1 LIKTPRP
8 VIIDGGAN
16 LGHTS
21 LQFLTLFPDAR
32 IFAFEANPEIV
43 DELKRKMAAHPQVT
57 VLPNAIGA
65 ENKNIPFNVTNDNGA
80 SSIFQPNETVL
91 KYHGE
96 KLHVKTVHE
105 VPMVRIDSVISEPE
119 IDILKLD
126 LQGFELEALK
136 GADKILKN
144 TRLVYTEIEFTELYN
159 DQPLFSH
166 IDLFLRSHNFRLLN
180 YYNLWTHPDGQLTSG
195 DVIYLN
201 RNYF

>member
-1 LIKTPRP
+1 MNSKPPSAPTPNQPAPAPAQPFGRMAPRDAFREMQTLIKTPRP

-96 KLHVKTVHE
+96 KLHVKT
-105 VPMVRIDSVISEPE
+105 
-119 IDILKLD
+119 
-126 LQGFELEALK
+126 
-136 GADKILKN
+136 
-144 TRLVYTEIEFTELYN
+144 
-159 DQPLFSH
+159 
-166 IDLFLRSHNFRLLN
+166 
-180 YYNLWTHPDGQLTSG
+180 
-195 DVIYLN
+195 
-201 RNYF
+201 